1 MHKIFHFDSPR
12 ERYKCEAAVVWCFDN
27 RFELLLRKLLK
38 HLGIV
43 YFDPIRI
50 AGGTKYLASSDDEAG
65 RRFVL
70 DQIRISMQLHETQ
83 TVILMLHSDCGAY
96 GGLAAFDGDADKEAR
111 NHCTDLERAAAYL
124 AQQIPGLKVKT
135 YLVNFDGVYEVNQQ
149 SSTMKIALVS

>member
-50 AGGTKYLASSDDEAG
+50 AGGTKYLASSDDEAA
-65 RRFVL
+65 RQFVL
-70 DQIRISMQLHETQ
+70 EQIRISMRLHETQ
-83 TVILMLHSDCGAY
+83 SVILMLHSDCGAY
-96 GGLAAFDGDADKEAR
+96 GGLATFAGDADKEAR
-111 NHCTDLERAAAYL
+111 NHCADLERAAAYL
-124 AQQIPGLKVKT
+124 KEQIPGLEVKT
-135 YLVNFDGVYEVNQQ
+135 YFVNFEGVWEVGQP
-149 SSTMKIALVS
+149 SLAAEKIA